1 MWTLFL
7 IQTNDT
13 IHLWQSSNWIFLT
26 TPFTSLFSTSLC
38 HQLTLQPRM
47 ASSGILDLSFPPL
60 RFYNY
65 TTHLQSTPPP
75 LVIPRRNGGLF
86 AAGCY
91 LKKASRTYLLELS
104 GTVRGEKQL
113 SPWSLFLAAPQRL
126 PSENSSTQLPWKER
140 ESEVW
145 TLNCL
150 FLLIMYYLSIMD
162 KRCFLPSSC

>member
-1 MWTLFL
+1 MT
-7 IQTNDT
+7 Q
-13 IHLWQSSNWIFLT
+13 
-26 TPFTSLFSTSLC
+26 FTCNRAQIEFFNHSFYLSFSTSLC
-38 HQLTLQPRM
+38 HQLTFQPRM

-60 RFYNY
+60 YFYNY
-65 TTHLQSTPPP
+65 TTHLQSTP

-91 LKKASRTYLLELS
+91 LKKASCTYLLELS
-104 GTVRGEKQL
+104 GTVEGEKQW

-150 FLLIMYYLSIMD
+150 SLLIMYYLSIMD

>member
-13 IHLWQSSNWIFLT
+13 IHVWQSSNWIFLT
-26 TPFTSLFSTSLC
+26 SPFTSLFSTSLC

-75 LVIPRRNGGLF
+75 CHSKEKWWIVCSWMLFEKSKLHIFIRALGDCWRRETIVTLVPFPGSTSKVAKWEQQHP
-86 AAGCY
+86 AA
-91 LKKASRTYLLELS
+91 LKGKREWSLNPELP
-104 GTVRGEKQL
+104 L
-113 SPWSLFLAAPQRL
+113 SPHYVLFV
-126 PSENSSTQLPWKER
+126 NHG
-140 ESEVW
+140 
-145 TLNCL
+145 
-150 FLLIMYYLSIMD
+150 
-162 KRCFLPSSC
+162 